1 METDWTPKKAIE
13 RIRDYLV
20 SQIKA
25 LRSPN
30 INAQIIQQRGL
41 VKYKD
46 LFSFLARNH
55 QAMSQEISQAYINT
69 MRWYYHSNFIRYN
82 QALDKIKLHSIDR
95 SEVLGGDPAV
105 QRGKFPTSFLA
116 NSILISSRKFSS
128 RWPEPN
134 SGL

>member
-1 METDWTPKKAIE
+1 MFRVQADTKQAIE

-20 SQIKA
+20 NQIKA

-30 INAQIIQQRGL
+30 INAQIIQQQKL

-55 QAMSQEISQAYINT
+55 QALSQEISQAYVNT

-82 QALDKIKLHSIDR
+82 QALEKIKLHSIDR
-95 SEVLGGDPAV
+95 SEVLGGDPTA
-105 QRGKFPTSFLA
+105 QRGIFPCLSC
-116 NSILISSRKFSS
+116 
-128 RWPEPN
+128 
-134 SGL
+134 

>member
-1 METDWTPKKAIE
+1 MTRKAIE

-20 SQIKA
+20 AQIKA

-30 INAQIIQQRGL
+30 INAQIIQQQRL

-55 QAMSQEISQAYINT
+55 QTLSQEISQAYINT
-69 MRWYYHSNFIRYN
+69 MRWYYLSNFVRYN

-95 SEVLGGDPAV
+95 SEVLGGDPTA
-105 QRGKFPTSFLA
+105 QRGKL
-116 NSILISSRKFSS
+116 LC
-128 RWPEPN
+128 
-134 SGL
+134 L